1 LSWESSERHG
11 EVCRL
16 YRTLYRTAPERWL
29 DKLALVDATRLDAQ
43 LNPAPLC
50 SKVPALAAGDLG
62 CAGFARRGRLMVIE
76 LKASE
81 DIQLPIQAV
90 DYWLRVR
97 GHQREGDFEQFGAT
111 SPAWNSTG
119 NPRSCG

>member
-50 SKVPALAAGDLG
+50 SKV
-62 CAGFARRGRLMVIE
+62 VIE

-81 DIQLPIQAV
+81 DIQLPILAV